1 MPDFMKRFSRSDTA
15 GTNAGGRGGNVAVDE
30 RQAAPAQGE
39 TAPVQQA
46 PPPSGPRREPA
57 GERARDHAHGDHDHD
72 GVRDRDE
79 RRGGVMSRDRDRTA
93 APAAAGTAATARDV
107 RARQR
112 DEFGG
117 FNWGSAFFGWLVAVG
132 LGALLTALLAAAGTA
147 IGLTSV
153 SESDANSNADTIGIG
168 GGILLLVVAMIAYYA
183 GGYVAGR
190 MSRFDGA
197 RQGFGVW
204 IFGLIVTVAIAA
216 AGWILGDKYN
226 LLDQLNLPRI
236 PVNAGD
242 LTTGG
247 LIALGAILLG
257 TLIAAI
263 FGGKV
268 GQRYHNKVDRHG
280 FGERV

>member
-1 MPDFMKRFSRSDTA
+1 MADLRRRFGRDDGP
-15 GTNAGGRGGNVAVDE
+15 GTNAGEGSVAVGDRE
-30 RQAAPAQGE
+30 RTDPPPVQGE
-39 TAPVQQA
+39 GA
-46 PPPSGPRREPA
+46 A
-57 GERARDHAHGDHDHD
+57 GRAGDHAHGDHDHD

-79 RRGGVMSRDRDRTA
+79 GRGGVATRGRTA
-93 APAAAGTAATARDV
+93 EGAREV

-117 FNWGSAFFGWLVAVG
+117 FNLGSAFFGWLVAIG
-132 LGALLTALLAAAGTA
+132 LGALLTAILAAAGTA

-153 SESDANSNADTIGIG
+153 SEGEANSNADTIGIG
-168 GGILLLVVAMIAYYA
+168 GGILLLIVSMIAYYA

-204 IFGLIVTVAIAA
+204 IFGLLVTVAIAA

-226 LLDQLNLPRI
+226 ILDQLNLPRI

-247 LIALGAILLG
+247 LIALAAILLG
-257 TLIAAI
+257 TLLAAI
-263 FGGKV
+263 TGGKV
-268 GQRYHNKVDRHG
+268 GQRYHNKVDRAG

>member
-1 MPDFMKRFSRSDTA
+1 MADRTRRFARDDGPGDTA
-15 GTNAGGRGGNVAVDE
+15 GGHGSVAVGEREATERTRAANPPPVVGEERQEGRGE
-30 RQAAPAQGE
+30 K
-39 TAPVQQA
+39 T
-46 PPPSGPRREPA
+46 S
-57 GERARDHAHGDHDHD
+57 
-72 GVRDRDE
+72 
-79 RRGGVMSRDRDRTA
+79 RGR
-93 APAAAGTAATARDV
+93 GTSATDV

-132 LGALLTALLAAAGTA
+132 IGVLLTAVLSAAGAA

-153 SESDANSNADTIGIG
+153 SENQAESSAGTLSIVG
-168 GGILLLVVAMIAYYA
+168 GALLIVVSMIAYYA

-204 IFGLIVTVAIAA
+204 LLGLIVTVAIAA

-226 LLDQLNLPRI
+226 ILDKLDLPRI

-247 LIALGAILLG
+247 LIALAAILLG
-257 TLIAAI
+257 TLIAAVL
-263 FGGKV
+263 GGKV
-268 GQRYHNKVDRHG
+268 GQRYHNKVDRAG
-280 FGERV
+280 FGEKV

>member
-1 MPDFMKRFSRSDTA
+1 MADFTKRFGRGRDT
-15 GTNAGGRGGNVAVDE
+15 GTNAGAGTGNVAVGE
-30 RQAAPAQGE
+30 RGAP
-39 TAPVQQA
+39 PVQDEETEATQ
-46 PPPSGPRREPA
+46 RETT
-57 GERARDHAHGDHDHD
+57 GQRARDHVRGDHDHD

-79 RRGGVMSRDRDRTA
+79 GRGGVATRDRA
-93 APAAAGTAATARDV
+93 ATAGTAASARDV

-132 LGALLTALLAAAGTA
+132 LGVLLTAILAAAGTA

-153 SESDANSNADTIGIG
+153 GESDAEANAETIGLG
-168 GGILLLVVAMIAYYA
+168 GGILLLIVAMIAYYA

-204 IFGLIVTVAIAA
+204 VFGLIVTVAIAA
-216 AGWILGDKYN
+216 AGWILGDEYN
-226 LLDQLNLPRI
+226 VLDRLNLPRI
-236 PVNAGD
+236 PADAGD

-257 TLIAAI
+257 TLLAAI
-263 FGGKV
+263 LGGKV
-268 GQRYHNKVDRHG
+268 GQRYHNKVDRLG

>member
-1 MPDFMKRFSRSDTA
+1 MADFTKRFRRDDQA
-15 GTNAGGRGGNVAVDE
+15 GTNAPRQRGGSVAVGE
-30 RQAAPAQGE
+30 RGAPA
-39 TAPVQQA
+39 
-46 PPPSGPRREPA
+46 
-57 GERARDHAHGDHDHD
+57 ARDESTTERGRDHVRGDHDHD

-79 RRGGVMSRDRDRTA
+79 VRDRDR
-93 APAAAGTAATARDV
+93 GVATSAHDV

-117 FNWGSAFFGWLVAVG
+117 FNWGSAFFGWLVAIG

-153 SESDANSNADTIGIG
+153 GESDAEANAETIGIG
-168 GGILLLVVAMIAYYA
+168 GGILLLLVAMIAYYA

-204 IFGLIVTVAIAA
+204 IFGLLVTVAIAA
-216 AGWILGDKYN
+216 AGWLLGSEYN
-226 LLDQLNLPRI
+226 VLDQLNLPRI

-247 LIALGAILLG
+247 LIALAAIVLG

-263 FGGKV
+263 GGGKV
-268 GQRYHNKVDRHG
+268 GQRYHNKVDRAG

>member
-1 MPDFMKRFSRSDTA
+1 MADFTKRFGRDRDPGTTA
-15 GTNAGGRGGNVAVDE
+15 GGQTGSVAVGE
-30 RQAAPAQGE
+30 RGAPPVQGE
-39 TAPVQQA
+39 ETTGQ
-46 PPPSGPRREPA
+46 
-57 GERARDHAHGDHDHD
+57 RARDHVRGDHDHD

-79 RRGGVMSRDRDRTA
+79 RGGGVATRDRAATA
-93 APAAAGTAATARDV
+93 GTARDV

-132 LGALLTALLAAAGTA
+132 LGVLLTAILAAAGTA

-153 SESDANSNADTIGIG
+153 GESDAKSNADTIGIG
-168 GGILLLVVAMIAYYA
+168 GGILLLLVTMIAYYA

-204 IFGLIVTVAIAA
+204 VIGLIITVAIAA

-226 LLDQLNLPRI
+226 VLDQLNLPRI
-236 PVNAGD
+236 PADAGD

-263 FGGKV
+263 LGGKV
-268 GQRYHNKVDRHG
+268 GQRYHNKVDRLG

>member
-1 MPDFMKRFSRSDTA
+1 VADSRNFGRDEDP
-15 GTNAGGRGGNVAVDE
+15 GTNAGGRGSVAVGDQE
-30 RQAAPAQGE
+30 RTERARAANPP
-39 TAPVQQA
+39 PVQNE
-46 PPPSGPRREPA
+46 GTT
-57 GERARDHAHGDHDHD
+57 ERARDHARGDHDHD
-72 GVRDRDE
+72 GVKDRHE
-79 RRGGVMSRDRDRTA
+79 RGHERGTGA
-93 APAAAGTAATARDV
+93 HDV

-117 FNWGSAFFGWLVAVG
+117 FNLGSAFFGWLVAIGIGV
-132 LGALLTALLAAAGTA
+132 LLTAILAAAGTA

-153 SESDANSNADTIGIG
+153 GESDAEANADTIGIG
-168 GGILLLVVAMIAYYA
+168 GGILLLLVSMIAYYA

-204 IFGLIVTVAIAA
+204 VFGLIVTVAIAA
-216 AGWILGDKYN
+216 AGWILGNEYN
-226 LLDQLNLPRI
+226 VLDQLNLPRI

-263 FGGKV
+263 LGGKV
-268 GQRYHNKVDRHG
+268 GQRYHNKVDRAG

>member
-1 MPDFMKRFSRSDTA
+1 MPDFTKRFSRDDDA
-15 GTNAGGRGGNVAVDE
+15 GTNAGGRQGSVAVGE
-30 RQAAPAQGE
+30 RGAPPPVQGE
-39 TAPVQQA
+39 TKGQ
-46 PPPSGPRREPA
+46 
-57 GERARDHAHGDHDHD
+57 RARDHVRGDHDHD
-72 GVRDRDE
+72 GVKDRHE
-79 RRGGVMSRDRDRTA
+79 H
-93 APAAAGTAATARDV
+93 GTSARDV

-117 FNWGSAFFGWLVAVG
+117 FNWGSAFFGWLVAIG

-153 SESDANSNADTIGIG
+153 GESDAEANAETIGIG
-168 GGILLLVVAMIAYYA
+168 GGILLLIVSMIAYYA

-204 IFGLIVTVAIAA
+204 VFGLIVTVAIAA
-216 AGWILGDKYN
+216 AGWLLGDEYN

-236 PVNAGD
+236 PVDAGD

-263 FGGKV
+263 SGGKV
-268 GQRYHNKVDRHG
+268 GQRYHNKVDRAG
-280 FGERV
+280 FGEKV

>member
-1 MPDFMKRFSRSDTA
+1 VADETRRFGRDDDP
-15 GTNAGGRGGNVAVDE
+15 GTNAGGGRGSVAVGE
-30 RQAAPAQGE
+30 REQTERTRAAN
-39 TAPVQQA
+39 
-46 PPPSGPRREPA
+46 PPPVV
-57 GERARDHAHGDHDHD
+57 GEG
-72 GVRDRDE
+72 DRDVD
-79 RRGGVMSRDRDRTA
+79 RGTS
-93 APAAAGTAATARDV
+93 ARDV

-117 FNWGSAFFGWLVAVG
+117 FNWGSAFFGWLVAIG
-132 LGALLTALLAAAGTA
+132 LGALLTAILAAAGTA
-147 IGLTSV
+147 IGLT
-153 SESDANSNADTIGIG
+153 NSGAGDQAKDNADTIGIG
-168 GGILLLVVAMIAYYA
+168 GGILLLIVSMIAYYA

-226 LLDQLNLPRI
+226 ILDKLNLPRI

-263 FGGKV
+263 AGGKV
-268 GQRYHNKVDRHG
+268 GQRYHNKVDRAG

>member
-1 MPDFMKRFSRSDTA
+1 MPDFTKRFRRDDGA
-15 GTNAGGRGGNVAVDE
+15 GTNAGGRGSSVAVGE
-30 RQAAPAQGE
+30 RGAPPAEGE
-39 TAPVQQA
+39 TAGQ
-46 PPPSGPRREPA
+46 
-57 GERARDHAHGDHDHD
+57 RARDHAHGDHDHD

-79 RRGGVMSRDRDRTA
+79 RRGGVATRDRGAT
-93 APAAAGTAATARDV
+93 AGTAASAYDV

-112 DEFGG
+112 DRFGG
-117 FNWGSAFFGWLVAVG
+117 FNWGAAFFGWLVAVG
-132 LGALLTALLAAAGTA
+132 LGALLTAILAAAGTA

-153 SESDANSNADTIGIG
+153 GKSDANSNADTIGIG
-168 GGILLLVVAMIAYYA
+168 GGILLLIVAMIAYYA

-204 IFGLIVTVAIAA
+204 VFGLLVTIAIAA

-226 LLDQLNLPRI
+226 VLDQLNLPRI

-257 TLIAAI
+257 TLLAAI
-263 FGGKV
+263 LGGKV
-268 GQRYHNKVDRHG
+268 GQRYHTRIDRHG
-280 FGERV
+280 FGVRGKGLSR

>member
-1 MPDFMKRFSRSDTA
+1 MADFTKRFRRDDGP
-15 GTNAGGRGGNVAVDE
+15 GTTTGPEGQNVAVDE
-30 RQAAPAQGE
+30 RTAPPPVQGE
-39 TAPVQQA
+39 TA
-46 PPPSGPRREPA
+46 
-57 GERARDHAHGDHDHD
+57 GERASDHVHGDHDHD

-79 RRGGVMSRDRDRTA
+79 RGGVATRDRA
-93 APAAAGTAATARDV
+93 ATAGTVASARDV

-117 FNWGSAFFGWLVAVG
+117 INWGAAFFGWLVAIG
-132 LGALLTALLAAAGTA
+132 LGALLTAVLAAAGTA

-153 SESDANSNADTIGIG
+153 GRSDAESNAETIGLG
-168 GGILLLVVAMIAYYA
+168 GGILLVVVAVIAYYA

-204 IFGLIVTVAIAA
+204 LFGLITTVAIAA
-216 AGWILGDKYN
+216 AGWILGDEYN
-226 LLDQLNLPRI
+226 VLDRLNLPRI
-236 PVNAGD
+236 PADAGD
-242 LTTGG
+242 VTTGG

-257 TLIAAI
+257 TLLAAI
-263 FGGKV
+263 LGGKV
-268 GQRYHNKVDRHG
+268 GQRYHNRIDRHG

>member
-1 MPDFMKRFSRSDTA
+1 MADFTKRFRRGDDV
-15 GTNAGGRGGNVAVDE
+15 GTNAGGQQGSVATGERG
-30 RQAAPAQGE
+30 AAPPPVQGE
-39 TAPVQQA
+39 TTGNRAA
-46 PPPSGPRREPA
+46 PPPVQ
-57 GERARDHAHGDHDHD
+57 GETTGQRARDHAHGDHDHD
-72 GVRDRDE
+72 GIRDRDE
-79 RRGGVMSRDRDRTA
+79 RRGGVATRDH
-93 APAAAGTAATARDV
+93 AATAGTVPAAHEV

-117 FNWGSAFFGWLVAVG
+117 FNWGSAFFGWLVAIG

-147 IGLTSV
+147 LGLTSV
-153 SESDANSNADTIGIG
+153 SEGEANSNAETIGIG
-168 GGILLLVVAMIAYYA
+168 GGILLLIVSMIAYYA

-204 IFGLIVTVAIAA
+204 VFGVLVTVAIAA

-257 TLIAAI
+257 TLLAAI
-263 FGGKV
+263 TGGKI
-268 GQRYHNKVDRHG
+268 GQRYHNRVDRHG
-280 FGERV
+280 FGERL

>member
-1 MPDFMKRFSRSDTA
+1 MADFTKRFRRDDGPGTTTGQDDT
-15 GTNAGGRGGNVAVDE
+15 RNVAVDE
-30 RQAAPAQGE
+30 RTAPPPVQGE
-39 TAPVQQA
+39 TAGQ
-46 PPPSGPRREPA
+46 
-57 GERARDHAHGDHDHD
+57 RARDHAHGDHDHD

-79 RRGGVMSRDRDRTA
+79 GRGGRGAVATRDR
-93 APAAAGTAATARDV
+93 AAATGTAASARDV

-132 LGALLTALLAAAGTA
+132 LGALLTAILAAAGTA

-153 SESDANSNADTIGIG
+153 GESDAEANAETIGLG
-168 GGILLLVVAMIAYYA
+168 GGILLLIVAMIAYYA

-204 IFGLIVTVAIAA
+204 VFGLLVTVAIAA

-226 LLDQLNLPRI
+226 VLDQLNLPRI
-236 PVNAGD
+236 PADAGD

-257 TLIAAI
+257 TLLAAI
-263 FGGKV
+263 LGGKV
-268 GQRYHNKVDRHG
+268 GQRYHNRVDRHG

>member
-1 MPDFMKRFSRSDTA
+1 MPDFTKRFGRKDDP
-15 GTNAGGRGGNVAVDE
+15 GTNAGGSGGDVAVGE
-30 RQAAPAQGE
+30 RGAPPPVQGE
-39 TAPVQQA
+39 TAT
-46 PPPSGPRREPA
+46 
-57 GERARDHAHGDHDHD
+57 ERARDHAHGDHDHD

-79 RRGGVMSRDRDRTA
+79 GRGGVATRDR
-93 APAAAGTAATARDV
+93 AATGVAARDV

-132 LGALLTALLAAAGTA
+132 LGALLTAILAAAGTA

-153 SESDANSNADTIGIG
+153 GESDAEANAETIGLG

-204 IFGLIVTVAIAA
+204 VFGLIVTVAIAA
-216 AGWILGDKYN
+216 AGWILGDEYN
-226 LLDQLNLPRI
+226 VLDRLNLPRI
-236 PVNAGD
+236 PADAGD

-257 TLIAAI
+257 TLLAAI

>member
-1 MPDFMKRFSRSDTA
+1 MADFTKRFGRKDDT
-15 GTNAGGRGGNVAVDE
+15 GTNAGGRGGSVAVGE
-30 RQAAPAQGE
+30 QGAPPPVQGE
-39 TAPVQQA
+39 TAGQ
-46 PPPSGPRREPA
+46 
-57 GERARDHAHGDHDHD
+57 RARDHAHGDHDHD

-79 RRGGVMSRDRDRTA
+79 RRGGVATRDRAATA
-93 APAAAGTAATARDV
+93 GTAAGTAASARDV

-132 LGALLTALLAAAGTA
+132 LGALLTAILAAAGTA

-153 SESDANSNADTIGIG
+153 GESDARANAETIGLG
-168 GGILLLVVAMIAYYA
+168 GGILLLLVAMIAYYA

-216 AGWILGDKYN
+216 AGWILGDEYN
-226 LLDQLNLPRI
+226 VLDQLNLPRI
-236 PVNAGD
+236 PADAGD

-257 TLIAAI
+257 TLLAAI

>member
-1 MPDFMKRFSRSDTA
+1 MADFTKRFRRDDGP
-15 GTNAGGRGGNVAVDE
+15 GTTTGQQGQNVAVDE
-30 RQAAPAQGE
+30 RTAPPPVQGE
-39 TAPVQQA
+39 TAGQ
-46 PPPSGPRREPA
+46 
-57 GERARDHAHGDHDHD
+57 RARDHAHGDHDHD

-79 RRGGVMSRDRDRTA
+79 GRGAVATRDR
-93 APAAAGTAATARDV
+93 AAATGTAARDV

-132 LGALLTALLAAAGTA
+132 LGALLTAILAAAGTA

-153 SESDANSNADTIGIG
+153 GESDAEANAETIGLG
-168 GGILLLVVAMIAYYA
+168 GGILLLIVAMIAYCA

-204 IFGLIVTVAIAA
+204 VFGLIVTVAIAA
-216 AGWILGDKYN
+216 AGWILGDEYN
-226 LLDQLNLPRI
+226 VLDRLNLPRI
-236 PVNAGD
+236 PADAGD

-257 TLIAAI
+257 TLLAAI